1 MISQKKYILPLNIYI
16 GLDLSL
22 FSASYP
28 FRVWGAVSAVI
39 NNNPTVCGGYSPDL
53 SGYYTDIC
61 HQVLKRNIYSK
72 SSYIVHTFM
81 KQRVYS

>member
-28 FRVWGAVSAVI
+28 FRVENAVSAVI
-39 NNNPTVCGGYSPDL
+39 ANRPTVCGGYSPDV
-53 SGYYTDIC
+53 YITDIC